1 MKVGENMAMEI
12 DVDYPADLE
21 ADDEE
26 NRLAKHASWRSLFN
40 FTSKSDTAPLLLA
53 VIVSIAAGI
62 VAPALAIFLGKIFDL
77 FTSFGAGEIS
87 GSDLVKKT
95 SIYAI
100 ILAGLGTASGL
111 LHAGYFMLWLVFGE
125 LQAKHVRER
134 LFNGML
140 EKDMGWYDMRTDGID
155 TLVSRLQTQIR
166 ELQLATSQPL
176 GFAVQDGVTTFA
188 ALGLAFYYSWGLT
201 LVTLSTVPILAVALA
216 WNSARMQ
223 PSIETQTEELT
234 KASKIVNNAISAID
248 TVKCFNGQDF
258 ERWQYRKAVKR
269 AARSYIR
276 QAQANALQISGLRFI
291 TLSMFVQGF
300 WFGSHLVNT
309 GQKNPGEILTA
320 FWACLMATQAFEQ
333 IQPEI
338 IVLEKGKAAGA
349 TLKSTLD
356 QMEGELEIA
365 RMSGRTVP
373 LFCAGDIQ
381 VSFSYPSRP
390 DRPALKSASFNFP
403 AGKTTFIVGRSGSG
417 KSTLGNLLMRFY
429 SVESGEILIDGHPIY
444 TLDIKWLRNNV
455 TLVQQESVLF
465 NETIFKN
472 IAFGHRDHGRV
483 RKEEVKRAIETAL
496 LQHTISDLP
505 QGLDTVVG
513 TDGSAMSGGQK
524 QRVAIARARLRDTPI
539 LILDEATSALD
550 HFSKSLIVD
559 AVREWRQGKTTI
571 IVTHDMSQIQDGDY
585 VYVLDGGIIIQEG
598 FKNGLEKSDLGSFQ
612 QREKSIIDSPFTQL
626 RHSQLTQ
633 EFCLNSSTG
642 REAPPTRNESKIS
655 IVTHIQPKKGMISSV
670 LEPQPENVRRPSQ
683 AFVSVSSPTSMHR
696 CSVAS
701 SNSQSHQ
708 REIPRYSDISEP
720 NSPQWPHDV
729 KAVEMTERKSN
740 VADTKGYAVQQE
752 HKLHSVASPKKPE
765 RKRKPAKADKLRR
778 VAPIKKI
785 LMTVWPAL
793 TWRKRMVLVLGFL
806 CAAVHAVATPTF
818 SWVFSKLLATFYLAD
833 HTERSRMALQWSL
846 AVLGIAVVDSSAAFS
861 MHFCLEYCGQAWI
874 DTLRVEALRRIL
886 DQPRSW
892 FDEDRN
898 SVSRLTECL
907 DRNAEE
913 TRNLLGRFAGY
924 VFVAITMVT
933 IATTWSLIL
942 SWRLTTVGLAS
953 APFMYVVTRTF
964 EIVSG
969 HWENRSNNAAT
980 SANAIF
986 TETFGN
992 IRTVRA
998 LTLESYLQKKCGKA
1012 ISKAF
1017 KVGLKRSVYSGFFFG
1032 LSESGIL
1039 FVTALV
1045 FYYGAV
1051 LLFTG
1056 SYTTETILTVFT
1068 MLLFSM
1074 SQANSIIAFVP
1085 QINSSRDTATRL
1097 LRLAFLPYKS
1107 SHEDTGHIRLS
1118 HPGPITF
1125 KKISFAYPTRPTFH
1139 VLSSLNLTIE
1149 PGTITALVGSSGCGK
1164 STIASLLLALHPPD
1178 SGTLTINNMPIS
1190 HLHIPTLRSLIAIVP
1205 QQPAL
1210 FATTVAANIAYG
1222 LPESSP
1228 LTSMT
1233 SVRSAATAAGI
1244 DDFILSLPQGYNT
1257 LIGDGG
1263 TILSGGQMQRIAIA
1277 RAIVCKPRLLILDEA
1292 TSGLDGETAREVR
1305 DTVRRLEKRGVGVL
1319 VITHDK
1325 AMMEGCREVVVMKD
1339 GGVAERG
1346 GFWELVARGGE
1357 LTRLMGGN
1365 GGEGDGWMS
1374 GAEQS
1379 REEGR
1384 I

>member
-1 MKVGENMAMEI
+1 
-12 DVDYPADLE
+12 
-21 ADDEE
+21 
-26 NRLAKHASWRSLFN
+26 
-40 FTSKSDTAPLLLA
+40 
-53 VIVSIAAGI
+53 
-62 VAPALAIFLGKIFDL
+62 
-77 FTSFGAGEIS
+77 
-87 GSDLVKKT
+87 
-95 SIYAI
+95 
-100 ILAGLGTASGL
+100 
-111 LHAGYFMLWLVFGE
+111 
-125 LQAKHVRER
+125 
-134 LFNGML
+134 
-140 EKDMGWYDMRTDGID
+140 
-155 TLVSRLQTQIR
+155 
-166 ELQLATSQPL
+166 
-176 GFAVQDGVTTFA
+176 
-188 ALGLAFYYSWGLT
+188 
-201 LVTLSTVPILAVALA
+201 
-216 WNSARMQ
+216 
-223 PSIETQTEELT
+223 
-234 KASKIVNNAISAID
+234 
-248 TVKCFNGQDF
+248 
-258 ERWQYRKAVKR
+258 
-269 AARSYIR
+269 
-276 QAQANALQISGLRFI
+276 
-291 TLSMFVQGF
+291 
-300 WFGSHLVNT
+300 
-309 GQKNPGEILTA
+309 
-320 FWACLMATQAFEQ
+320 
-333 IQPEI
+333 
-338 IVLEKGKAAGA
+338 
-349 TLKSTLD
+349 
-356 QMEGELEIA
+356 
-365 RMSGRTVP
+365 
-373 LFCAGDIQ
+373 
-381 VSFSYPSRP
+381 
-390 DRPALKSASFNFP
+390 
-403 AGKTTFIVGRSGSG
+403 
-417 KSTLGNLLMRFY
+417 MRFY
-429 SVESGEILIDGHPIY
+429 SVESGEILIDGYPIY
-444 TLDIKWLRNNV
+444 TLDINWLRNNV

-496 LQHTISDLP
+496 LQHTINDLP

-513 TDGSAMSGGQK
+513 TGGSAMSGGQK

-550 HFSKSLIVD
+550 HISKSLIVD

-571 IVTHDMSQIQDGDY
+571 IITHDMSQIQDGDY
-585 VYVLDGGIIIQEG
+585 VYVLDGGIIIQKG
-598 FKNGLEKSDLGSFQ
+598 FKNSLEKSDLGSFQ
-612 QREKSIIDSPFTQL
+612 QREKSIINSPFMQL
-626 RHSQLTQ
+626 RYSQLTQ
-633 EFCLNSSTG
+633 ELRLNSSTG

-683 AFVSVSSPTSMHR
+683 AFVSVSSPTSTHR

-720 NSPQWPHDV
+720 ISPQWPHDV

-740 VADTKGYAVQQE
+740 VANTKGYAVQQE
-752 HKLHSVASPKKPE
+752 HGLHSVASPRKPE

-793 TWRKRMVLVLGFL
+793 TWRKRMILVLGFL
-806 CAAVHAVATPTF
+806 CAAVHAASTPTF

-861 MHFCLEYCGQAWI
+861 MHFLLEYCGQAWI

-942 SWRLTTVGLAS
+942 SWRLTMVGLAS
-953 APFMYVVTRTF
+953 APFIYVVTRTF
-964 EIVSG
+964 ETVSG

-998 LTLESYLQKKCGKA
+998 LTLESYLQKKYAKA

-1039 FVTALV
+1039 FVTALI

-1118 HPGPITF
+1118 RPGPITF
-1125 KKISFAYPTRPTFH
+1125 KNTSFAYPTRPTFP

-1178 SGTLTINNMPIS
+1178 SGTLAINNMPIS

-1263 TILSGGQMQRIAIA
+1263 TGLSGGQMQRIAIA

-1346 GFWELVARGGE
+1346 GFRELVARGGE

-1374 GAEQS
+1374 GEGRGGAEQS

-1384 I
+1384 SRIDGL